1 MSCPSESGYVFIF
14 WRLSMQLVS
23 VRSLRLILLVLCG
36 FLVGCGTQ
44 GSVRVPPNAVASNNN
59 YLIGPGDTLQIF
71 VWRNPEISVVVPVRP
86 DGKISTPLVEDM
98 VAVGKSPSKLARDVE
113 SILSKYIRTPT
124 VTVIV
129 NQFQGTFGEQI
140 RVVGQATRPVALPYR
155 ENITLLDVLI
165 EVGGLTRFAAGNR
178 AKVIRR
184 TRNGQVEIPVRLE
197 DLQQKGALNQNV
209 KMQPG
214 DILIIPEAWF

>member
-1 MSCPSESGYVFIF
+1 MQFQVSRKLSRLFVVSCFCSALFM
-14 WRLSMQLVS
+14 LSA
-23 VRSLRLILLVLCG
+23 CG
-36 FLVGCGTQ
+36 SKGN
-44 GSVRVPPNAVASNNN
+44 VRVPANAAPSNNS
-59 YLIGPGDTLQIF
+59 YLVGPGDTLQIF
-71 VWRNPEISVVVPVRP
+71 VWRNPEISVTVPVRP

-98 VAVGKSPSKLARDVE
+98 VAVGKSPSKLARDIE
-113 SILSKYIRTPT
+113 SVLGKYIRTPT

-184 TRNGQVEIPVRLE
+184 TRNGRVEIPVKLE
-197 DLQQKGALNQNV
+197 DLQQKGALNQNI